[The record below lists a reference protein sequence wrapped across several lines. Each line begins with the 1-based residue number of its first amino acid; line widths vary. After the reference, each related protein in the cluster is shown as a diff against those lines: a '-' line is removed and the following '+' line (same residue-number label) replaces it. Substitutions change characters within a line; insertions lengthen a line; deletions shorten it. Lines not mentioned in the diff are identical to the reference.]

1 MGERD
6 SEMLN
11 RTYTLNIRS
20 RNDSLAILA
29 YAVYDACRQRDVYAY
44 VLNRVLDPF
53 RAPS

>member
-1 MGERD
+1 MGDRD

-29 YAVYDACRQRDVYAY
+29 HAVYDVCRQRDVYAD
-44 VLNRVLDPF
+44 VFNRVLDPF
-53 RAPS
+53 